1 MAERKPSAKRLKAID
16 VMKIIAPGKAAIQGC
31 V

>member
-1 MAERKPSAKRLKAID
+1 MAARKLSDNILKAID
-16 VMKIIAPGKAAIQGC
+16 VMKIIAPGSAATQGW